1 MPLWLGAVTSRTLS
15 VPDFDRVHLL
25 GHVVYGIVLGAG
37 YPLVP
42 SRMPDAHGRR

>member
-1 MPLWLGAVTSRTLS
+1 MLLWLGAVTSRS
-15 VPDFDRVHLL
+15 PSIPDFDRVHLL

-42 SRMPDAHGRR
+42 SRMPDAHGRQ